1 MIATIKSRQT
11 STKTSHSNWDFLPTM
26 LSGAGGMIIGWA
38 IAFTLG
44 WV

>member
-1 MIATIKSRQT
+1 MMVTIKSQRA
-11 STKTSHSNWDFLPTM
+11 STKTSHSTWDFLPPM
-26 LSGAGGMIIGWA
+26 LSGVGGMIIGWA